1 MLALEVGGLRKWLII
16 IRLNLGTGPPVQVVA
31 NIQCETALCI
41 ATSQPYR
48 LLVCVHVLLSI
59 TLPLV
64 NVRLIP
70 ILETVQEVLSI
81 SKKSI
86 GTPPRLCAEAS
97 KDPATL
103 ILND

>member
-1 MLALEVGGLRKWLII
+1 MLALEVVGLRKWLII

-31 NIQCETALCI
+31 NIQCETALCL

-48 LLVCVHVLLSI
+48 LLVCVHVLFSI

-64 NVRLIP
+64 NFRLIT
-70 ILETVQEVLSI
+70 ILETVKEVLSI

-86 GTPPRLCAEAS
+86 GTLPRLSAKTS
-97 KDPATL
+97 KYPAAL
-103 ILND
+103 ILNY